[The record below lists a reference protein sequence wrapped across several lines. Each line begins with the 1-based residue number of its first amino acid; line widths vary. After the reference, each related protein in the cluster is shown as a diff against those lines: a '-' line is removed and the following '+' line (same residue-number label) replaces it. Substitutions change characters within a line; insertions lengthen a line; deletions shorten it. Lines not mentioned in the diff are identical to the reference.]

1 MPTYDYRCKA
11 CDHTWEEFQS
21 ITAQPTKTCPECG
34 KKKAERQIGPGAG
47 LIFRGSGFY
56 ITDYRSDG
64 YKKSADADSKS
75 QSGGDTKKSDS
86 GSAKSESKGDS
97 KPSSSGSSGSDKS

>member
-1 MPTYDYRCKA
+1 MPTYDYVCKA

-21 ITAQPTKTCPECG
+21 ITAKPTQKCPECG
-34 KKKAERQIGPGAG
+34 KKKAERKIGPGAG

-64 YKKSADADSKS
+64 YRKAADADSKS
-75 QSGGDTKKSDS
+75 QSGG
-86 GSAKSESKGDS
+86 ESKGES
-97 KPSSSGSSGSDKS
+97 KSEAKSTGGDKPKSSAKDKG